1 MLRRRLSHQRR
12 VRVEDTIRATRRL
25 RALRRPRLRVGGWV
39 PSVDAAARARGVP
52 GQEEASEPVGEFGAD
67 KETADVDAALRREPT
82 PEGLVEPRATHRA
95 RAASAVEAVSLAW
108 TLRRGHVVAVAVLL
122 LVAVLGAGVMV
133 LRSRPVREEV
143 PDPPAA
149 SVVTSPRPSPVAA
162 SGPALV
168 TPSPTPVVVHVAGK
182 VRKPG
187 VVHLPAG
194 SRVVDAVTASGGA
207 LPGTDLDTVNLARQ
221 LVDGEQVL
229 VGVTPPPGSQLP
241 PSNGPGGGPG
251 VPTPGGELVD
261 LNTATAAELE
271 TLPGVGPVLAQRIL
285 DFRAEHGRFLSI
297 EDLREVSGIGE
308 QKYVDLQARVRV
320 S

>member
-1 MLRRRLSHQRR
+1 M
-12 VRVEDTIRATRRL
+12 
-25 RALRRPRLRVGGWV
+25 
-39 PSVDAAARARGVP
+39 
-52 GQEEASEPVGEFGAD
+52 
-67 KETADVDAALRREPT
+67 
-82 PEGLVEPRATHRA
+82 
-95 RAASAVEAVSLAW
+95 
-108 TLRRGHVVAVAVLL
+108 
-122 LVAVLGAGVMV
+122 
-133 LRSRPVREEV
+133 EEV
-143 PDPPAA
+143 PERPAAA

-162 SGPALV
+162 ARPAPV
-168 TPSPTPVVVHVAGK
+168 TPAPTPLVVHVAGK

-194 SRVVDAVTASGGA
+194 SRVVDAVTATGGA

-241 PSNGPGGGPG
+241 PSSGPGGGPG
-251 VPTPGGELVD
+251 APTPGGGPVD

-271 TLPGVGPVLAQRIL
+271 ALPGVGPVLAQRIL
-285 DFRAEHGRFLSI
+285 DFRTEHGRFVSI

-308 QKYVDLQARVRV
+308 QKYADLQARVRV